1 MLRKM
6 RWFTVASVLVIVALA
21 LGACGAPTPPP
32 TPTSPPSVTPAP
44 PTPTPPPPPPEVTTI
59 TFWDYYGVATP
70 FQPEMIAAFE
80 AENPDIKVQYES
92 LDWDAMFE
100 KLSVAMTTGT
110 PPDVATVDMT
120 WVPTW
125 AALGGFSDLGSLS
138 GGKVN
143 GVPFNEAFTE
153 GAVGAMTYE
162 GQIVTVLEDF
172 DVYCLYYR
180 ADLFEEKGLEVP
192 TTWDE
197 LVGVGQQLVEDT
209 DGDGT
214 PDKYLYGIYPDAF
227 RWAQFLYEN
236 GADILNPDNTE
247 AVFNSPEGVEA
258 TQFLVDMVNKY
269 HIAFDIGEE
278 EAITP
283 IKDGRMAMFSDGP
296 YMMGVI
302 KDGAPEMEGMWK
314 VAPHPYSKQRGSYL
328 GGTGLVIPARAANKE
343 AAWRFIE
350 FAMRLDNAIGVYKYS
365 GAAPGLKA
373 ALESPEVSVPDPY
386 FGGQVTLPL
395 FLEATET
402 AHHFPY
408 VRQWNEMYDII
419 EDAVTSALLEEKTV
433 QQALDD
439 AVAEINA
446 LLAE

>member
-1 MLRKM
+1 MKRSL
-6 RWFTVASVLVIVALA
+6 TLLSVALVLTLA
-21 LGACGAPTPPP
+21 ACAAP
-32 TPTSPPSVTPAP
+32 STPAP
-44 PTPTPPPPPPEVTTI
+44 PAPTTPPAAGVTTI
-59 TFWDYYGVATP
+59 TVWDYYGTATP
-70 FQPEMIAAFE
+70 LQPEMIAAFE

-100 KLSVAMTTGT
+100 KLSVGMTTGT

-125 AALGGFSDLGSLS
+125 AALGAFSDLGALS
-138 GGKVN
+138 GGEVN

-153 GAVGAMTYE
+153 GAVEAMTYE
-162 GQIVTVLEDF
+162 GTLVTVIEDF

-192 TTWDE
+192 TTWEE
-197 LVGVGQQLVEDT
+197 LVTVGQQLAEDT

-214 PDKYLYGIYPDAF
+214 PDKYLYGYWPDAF
-227 RWAQFLYEN
+227 RWSQFLYES
-236 GADILNPDNTE
+236 GGDILNPDSTE
-247 AVFNSPEGVEA
+247 AIFNSPEGVEA
-258 TQFLVDMVNKY
+258 TQFFVDMVNEY
-269 HIAFDIGEE
+269 QIAFDIGEE
-278 EAITP
+278 EAIPP
-283 IKDGRMAMFSDGP
+283 IKDGRIAMYADGP
-296 YMMGVI
+296 YMMGVM
-302 KDGAPEMEGMWK
+302 KDGAPEMEGMWG
-314 VAPHPYSKQRGSYL
+314 VAPHPYSKQPGSYL

-350 FAMRLDNAIGVYKYS
+350 FATQLENAIGVYTYS

-373 ALESPEVSVPDPY
+373 ALESPEVSAPDPY
-386 FGGQVTLPL
+386 FGDQVTLPV
-395 FLEATET
+395 FLQATET

-408 VRQWNEMYDII
+408 VRQWNEMYDLI
-419 EDAVTSALLEEKTV
+419 EEAVSSALLEEKTV

-439 AVAEINA
+439 AVVEIND

>member
-1 MLRKM
+1 MKRMPIFLS
-6 RWFTVASVLVIVALA
+6 VVLVIVLA
-21 LGACGAPTPPP
+21 ACGAPSTPAPTTPAGVTPPP
-32 TPTSPPSVTPAP
+32 AG
-44 PTPTPPPPPPEVTTI
+44 VTTI
-59 TFWDYYGVATP
+59 TVWDYYGTATP

-80 AENPDIKVQYES
+80 QENPNIKVKYES

-125 AALGGFSDLGSLS
+125 ASLGAFADLGPMS
-138 GGKVN
+138 GGQVN
-143 GVPFNEAFTE
+143 GVPLNEAFSE
-153 GAVGAMTYE
+153 GAVEAMTFE
-162 GQIVTVLEDF
+162 GQTVVMLEDF

-180 ADLFEEKGLEVP
+180 ADVFEEKGLEVP
-192 TTWDE
+192 TTWAQ
-197 LVGVGQQLVEDT
+197 LVEVGQQLVEDT
-209 DGDGT
+209 DGNGV
-214 PDKYLYGIYPDAF
+214 PDRYLYGIFPDAF

-236 GADILNPDNTE
+236 DATILNEDNTQ

-258 TQFLVDMVNKY
+258 TQFIVDMVNEY

-314 VAPHPYSKQRGSYL
+314 VAPHPYSKQPSSYL
-328 GGTGLVIPARAANKE
+328 GGTGLAIPARAANKE
-343 AAWRFIE
+343 AAWTFVE
-350 FAMRLDNAIGVYKYS
+350 FAMRVDNAIGVYTGS

-373 ALESPEVSVPDPY
+373 ALESPEVSAADPY
-386 FGGQVTLPL
+386 FGGQVTMPL
-395 FLEATET
+395 FLQATET

-419 EDAVTSALLEEKTV
+419 DDMMGSAMLEQKTV

-439 AVAEINA
+439 AVVEINA
-446 LLAE
+446 LLEE

>member
-1 MLRKM
+1 VKKLL
-6 RWFTVASVLVIVALA
+6 VLLSVGLVVVLA
-21 LGACGAPTPPP
+21 ACAAPATPVPP
-32 TPTSPPSVTPAP
+32 TPTSPPGVTPAA
-44 PTPTPPPPPPEVTTI
+44 PTPPEVTTI
-59 TFWDYYGVATP
+59 TLWDYYGTATP

-80 AENPDIKVQYES
+80 EENPDIRVKYES

-100 KLSVAMTTGT
+100 KLSVALTTGT

-125 AALGGFSDLGSLS
+125 AALGGFADLGSFS
-138 GGKVN
+138 GGEVN
-143 GVPFNEAFTE
+143 GVPFDEAFTAGSLE
-153 GAVGAMTYE
+153 AMTYE
-162 GQIVTVLEDF
+162 GKIVTVIEDF

-192 TTWDE
+192 TTWDQ
-197 LVGVGQQLVEDT
+197 LVEVGQQLAEDT
-209 DGDGT
+209 DSDGV
-214 PDKYLYGIYPDAF
+214 PDKYLYGYWPDPF

-236 GADILNPDNTE
+236 GGEILNPDNTE
-247 AVFNSPEGVEA
+247 AIFNRPEGVEA
-258 TQFLVDMVNKY
+258 TQFFIDMVNKY
-269 HIAFDIGEE
+269 RIAFDIGEE
-278 EAITP
+278 EAIPP
-283 IKDGRMAMFSDGP
+283 IKDGRIVMYADGP
-296 YMMGVI
+296 YMMGVM
-302 KDGAPEMEGMWK
+302 KDGAPEMEGMWG
-314 VAPHPYSKQRGSYL
+314 VALHPYSVQRGSYL

-350 FAMRLDNAIGVYKYS
+350 FAMRVDNQIGVYKYS

-419 EDAVTSALLEEKTV
+419 EEAVTSALLEEKTV

>member
-1 MLRKM
+1 MKKLL
-6 RWFTVASVLVIVALA
+6 VLLSVGLVVALV
-21 LGACGAPTPPP
+21 ACAAPATPAPP
-32 TPTSPPSVTPAP
+32 TPTSPPGVTPAA
-44 PTPTPPPPPPEVTTI
+44 PTPTPPPPPPGVTTI
-59 TFWDYYGVATP
+59 TFWDYYGLVATP
-70 FQPEMIAAFE
+70 FTPEMIAAFE
-80 AENPDIKVQYES
+80 EENPDIKVKYES

-100 KLSVAMTTGT
+100 KLSVALTTGT

-125 AALGGFSDLGSLS
+125 ASLGGFTDLGPLS

-143 GVPFNEAFTE
+143 EVPFNEAFTA
-153 GAVGAMTYE
+153 GALEAMTYE
-162 GQIVTVLEDF
+162 GQIVTLIEDF

-197 LVGVGQQLVEDT
+197 LVEVGQELAEDT
-209 DGDGT
+209 DNDGV
-214 PDKYLYGIYPDAF
+214 PDKYLYGYWPDAF
-227 RWAQFLYEN
+227 RWSQFLYEN
-236 GADILNPDNTE
+236 GGNILNPDNTE
-247 AVFNSPEGVEA
+247 AIFNSPEGVEA
-258 TQFLVDMVNKY
+258 TQFFVDMVNNY
-269 HIAFDIGEE
+269 HIAFDVGEE
-278 EAITP
+278 EAIP
-283 IKDGRMAMFSDGP
+283 GIKDGRIAMFSDGP
-296 YMMGVI
+296 YMMGVV
-302 KDGAPEMEGMWK
+302 KDGAPELEGKWK
-314 VAPHPYSKQRGSYL
+314 VAPHPYSVQPGSYL
-328 GGTGLVIPARAANKE
+328 GGTGLVIPTRAANKE
-343 AAWRFIE
+343 AAWKFIE
-350 FAMRLDNAIGVYKYS
+350 FAMRLDNAIGVYKHS

-386 FGGQVTLPL
+386 YGDQVTLPV
-395 FLEATET
+395 FLKATET

-419 EDAVTSALLEEKTV
+419 GEAVTSALLEERTV